1 MDRPA
6 DFLFFPVARQ
16 DVGHYSFIYSPN
28 PSLITQNLNSIVLGS
43 YKGPLVPDAI
53 VLVSPDGDPSSTLA
67 NLRSAETETARDR
80 LSNQT
85 PLVYIPID
93 MESLNSKCHH
103 VVFSGCAIP
112 PDLSDIIDKRTW
124 ISSGLTHIF
133 KENLVVHRAPPG
145 YSFHKP
151 SGDSSTIFLKP
162 DLALDSSPTISFV
175 AMAAIHRA
183 FPSGTNEAFRLKTI
197 YVDSMAISPVAFAIR
212 EFLQSYNHKTSITIN
227 SFHSYEGMDNIGTPI
242 DGTSLCLISASSSLS
257 LHDKWIREKFAS
269 PKEVITLLTLD
280 TAREPSRALHAL
292 SLEETTTSEGP
303 AELSIKIYG
312 ESFIPAVERPK
323 KVLLRHEAHKI
334 EKEANAI
341 IKLRKEQIFD
351 AYTVDRSSPGRPRA
365 IHANGSRLVSSD
377 VFNKWLDTTIPQ
389 LLRANCLHVVHQND
403 AASLELAKNLA
414 ERCENLSNLRPT
426 CVPADQINPATVTPS
441 AAILICAAISG
452 KGSALLQI
460 SRALRDLHHGPRLY
474 LCGLQITETQAEAS
488 TLRSNI
494 KFRKPHPY
502 DFVSFAS
509 LATGTQLGKSF
520 DEELS
525 LYRRIDLD
533 STNAGSSVKSRAALI
548 GRSGYS
554 GDQAFLPFG
563 SNAEATMNLR
573 LGFAFW
579 PKTYE
584 SAPLHAEVLATIAC
598 LLQRAREEKDLSDE
612 NSLASSTFRHVLID
626 PENFSRYN
634 DGVIQSSI
642 LRCAYPSELDYR
654 SDYSSSNFIKQ
665 LVIRMIS
672 RMNSEQG
679 EAALEFLLALGCGK
693 LKVHAPHLLE
703 IRESIP
709 NSPAND
715 DLKKFMRIISGSEPL
730 PITGREF

>member
-1 MDRPA
+1 MERPA

-16 DVGHYSFIYSPN
+16 DVGHYSFIYSPD
-28 PSLITQNLNSIVLGS
+28 PSLITRNLNSIVLGS

-53 VLVSPDGDPSSTLA
+53 VLVCPDSDPSSTLA
-67 NLRSAETETARDR
+67 NLRSAETEAARDR

-93 MESLNSKCHH
+93 LASLDSKRHYT
-103 VVFSGCAIP
+103 VFSGCGIQ
-112 PDLSDIIDKRTW
+112 PDLADIIDKRTW
-124 ISSGLTHIF
+124 ISSGLAHIF
-133 KENLVVHRAPPG
+133 KEDLVVHRAPPG

-175 AMAAIHRA
+175 AMAAIHHA
-183 FPSGTNEAFRLKTI
+183 FPLGANDASGLKII
-197 YVDSMAISPVAFAIR
+197 YVDSMAISPVAFAMR
-212 EFLQSYNHKTSITIN
+212 EFLQPYNHKTSITIN

-257 LHDKWIREKFAS
+257 LHDKWIREKLVS
-269 PKEVITLLTLD
+269 PREVITLVTLN
-280 TAREPSRALHAL
+280 TAREPSRALHVL
-292 SLEETTTSEGP
+292 CLEDTAASEGP

-312 ESFIPAVERPK
+312 ESFIPAVELPK
-323 KVLLRHEAHKI
+323 KVLLRQEAHKI

-365 IHANGSRLVSSD
+365 IHANGSRLVASD
-377 VFNKWLDTTIPQ
+377 VFNKWLDATIPQ
-389 LLRANCLHVVHQND
+389 LLRANCLHVVYQND
-403 AASLELAKNLA
+403 IASFELAKNLA
-414 ERCENLSNLRPT
+414 ERCAKLSYSKPT
-426 CVPADQINPATVTPS
+426 CVPADQINTSTITSS

-460 SRALRDLHHGPRLY
+460 SRALRDIHHGPRLY

-494 KFRKPHPY
+494 KFRRPHSY
-502 DFVSFAS
+502 DFASFAS
-509 LATGTQLGKSF
+509 LATGTELGKSF

-525 LYRRIDLD
+525 LYRRIDLH
-533 STNAGSSVKSRAALI
+533 STNAGGSVESRAALI

-554 GDQAFLPFG
+554 GNQAFLPFG
-563 SNAEATMNLR
+563 NNADATMNLR
-573 LGFAFW
+573 LGFVFW
-579 PKTYE
+579 PKAYE

-598 LLQRAREEKDLSDE
+598 LLQRAREEKSLSDE

-626 PENFSRYN
+626 PENFARYN

-672 RMNSEQG
+672 RMDSEQG

-693 LKVHAPHLLE
+693 LKVNAPHLLE
-703 IRESIP
+703 IRDAIP
-709 NSPAND
+709 KSPAND
-715 DLKKFMRIISGSEPL
+715 DIKRFMRLISGSEL
-730 PITGREF
+730 AEVTDGEF